1 MGNTIC
7 YRWSNCIDC
16 ASWSTCADHAW
27 ILLHVWGQ
35 EERFQRHFAQ
45 STYQWPFFLDTS
57 LNCCCGLSIISQI
70 CCSANVREAACTST
84 NSRRLSFF
92 LIQRGNDT
100 SEAKHCEPAHKASIC
115 DQHWGMD
122 KAATILIVRYI
133 FSWNPLNCFS
143 IPILMF
149 VLMFLLLY
157 ESFAFDRLLIC
168 RDTLI
173 IP

>member
-1 MGNTIC
+1 MIKLHWLCKLKHMCRPSLDIAPCLRSRREISEAFCTEHI
-7 YRWSNCIDC
+7 SMTLF
-16 ASWSTCADHAW
+16 SWHFFK
-27 ILLHVWGQ
+27 LLLWV
-35 EERFQRHFAQ
+35 
-45 STYQWPFFLDTS
+45 
-57 LNCCCGLSIISQI
+57 SIISQI
-70 CCSANVREAACTST
+70 CCSDNVRETACTST
-84 NSRRLSFF
+84 NSRRLSSKG

-122 KAATILIVRYI
+122 KAATIPIVRYI
-133 FSWNPLNCFS
+133 FTWNPLNCFS
-143 IPILMF
+143 IPILLF

>member
-1 MGNTIC
+1 MCRPCLDIAPC
-7 YRWSNCIDC
+7 LRSRREISE
-16 ASWSTCADHAW
+16 A
-27 ILLHVWGQ
+27 
-35 EERFQRHFAQ
+35 FAQ